1 MWTRGWIVGVL
12 VGLSSA
18 CAMGGSYDLSSDRAW
33 EGSAPAE
40 PLEGYFAICAGA
52 YAQVE
57 SLIVREGEFEHF
69 IQSHGIYGGRSSG
82 TYEVVGDTL
91 VMTVTEVGPAPEG
104 VVQPLTL
111 ERDFVVGEYAGMP
124 VLWRSRE
131 AEAQALLEPG
141 TFSQYAALFYG
152 GPERA
157 GSSVP
162 TCREAQD
169 RLAGEEHG

>member
-1 MWTRGWIVGVL
+1 MWTKGSIVGVIL
-12 VGLSSA
+12 AFSSA
-18 CAMGGSYDLSSDRAW
+18 CAMLGSPGVSPDGAGV
-33 EGSAPAE
+33 EAGTGE
-40 PLEGYFAICAGA
+40 PLEGYFAICSGA
-52 YAQVE
+52 YATVE
-57 SLIVREGEFEHF
+57 RLILREGEFEHF
-69 IQSHGIYGGRSSG
+69 IQTHGIYGGRSNG

-131 AEAQALLEPG
+131 AAGQARLEPG
-141 TFSQYAALFYG
+141 TPSQYAALFYG

-169 RLAGEEHG
+169 LLAGEGRG